1 MFLFIMAILPQT
13 NLNNFT
19 MLQTNVQTTETTTN
33 VNPLQSMV
41 NDSQKIAYPSLSLTE
56 KIQLIEKMYL
66 KQLRAKDK
74 EKLVYYFGTSEK
86 SNLITINL
94 PSLIAQDEKERNDE
108 REREEKE
115 RKESILRNE
124 RKSVNLEK
132 TKVNNEILTQLLKDN
147 KAFDFMVNYF
157 NGQSLDQ
164 IINSNLLLD
173 SQRAKVNPL
182 QLEQLMKSWNLT
194 RGHISKAQ
202 DDKVNGLNERGRNF
216 MSPIEIFNVWI
227 KASCLKSTTFDEKKT
242 RVFLEKV
249 SNK

>member
-1 MFLFIMAILPQT
+1 
-13 NLNNFT
+13 

-33 VNPLQSMV
+33 ANPLQSLV
-41 NDSQKIAYPSLSLTE
+41 NDSQKIAYPSLSLIE

-74 EKLVYYFGTSEK
+74 EKLMYYFGTSEK
-86 SNLITINL
+86 NNLITINL
-94 PSLIAQDEKERNDE
+94 PSLIAQDEKERNE
-108 REREEKE
+108 EKEREEKE

-242 RVFLEKV
+242 KVFLEKV

>member
-1 MFLFIMAILPQT
+1 MS
-13 NLNNFT
+13 
-19 MLQTNVQTTETTTN
+19 NVQTATKVATKS
-33 VNPLQSMV
+33 NPLQSLV
-41 NDSQKIAYPSLSLTE
+41 NDSQKTVFPSLSLIE

-74 EKLVYYFGTSEK
+74 EKLTYYFGTSEK
-86 SNLITINL
+86 ANLITINL

-108 REREEKE
+108 KEREEKE
-115 RKESILRNE
+115 RKESIIRNE
-124 RKSVNLEK
+124 RKSVILEK

-173 SQRAKVNPL
+173 SQRAKINPL
-182 QLEQLMKSWNLT
+182 QLEQLMKSRNLT
-194 RGHISKAQ
+194 RGHISKSQ
-202 DDKVNGLNERGRNF
+202 DDKINGLNERGRNF

-227 KASCLKSTTFDEKKT
+227 KASCLKSTT
-242 RVFLEKV
+242 
-249 SNK
+249 

>member
-1 MFLFIMAILPQT
+1 MS
-13 NLNNFT
+13 
-19 MLQTNVQTTETTTN
+19 NVQTITTETTTN

-41 NDSQKIAYPSLSLTE
+41 NDSQKIIFPSLSLIE

-74 EKLVYYFGTSEK
+74 EKLMYYFGTSEK

-94 PSLIAQDEKERNDE
+94 PSLIAQDEKERNEEKE
-108 REREEKE
+108 RDEKE

>member
-1 MFLFIMAILPQT
+1 MS
-13 NLNNFT
+13 
-19 MLQTNVQTTETTTN
+19 NVQTITSETTAN
-33 VNPLQSMV
+33 VNPLQSLV
-41 NDSQKIAYPSLSLTE
+41 NDSQKIIFPSLSLTE

-66 KQLRAKDK
+66 KQLRGKDK
-74 EKLVYYFGTSEK
+74 EKLMYYFGTSEK

-157 NGQSLDQ
+157 NGQSLND

-216 MSPIEIFNVWI
+216 MSPIEIFNVWV

-242 RVFLEKV
+242 KVFLEKV

>member
-1 MFLFIMAILPQT
+1 MAILPQT
-13 NLNNFT
+13 NLNFIT
-19 MLQTNVQTTETTTN
+19 MSNVQTITTETTTN
-33 VNPLQSMV
+33 LNPLQSMV
-41 NDSQKIAYPSLSLTE
+41 NDSQKIAYPPLSLTE

-216 MSPIEIFNVWI
+216 MSPIEIFNVWV

-242 RVFLEKV
+242 KVFLEKV

>member
-1 MFLFIMAILPQT
+1 
-13 NLNNFT
+13 

-33 VNPLQSMV
+33 LNPLQSMV
-41 NDSQKIAYPSLSLTE
+41 NDSQKIAYPSLSLIE

-74 EKLVYYFGTSEK
+74 EKLMYYFGTSEK

-94 PSLIAQDEKERNDE
+94 PSLIAQDEKERNE
-108 REREEKE
+108 EKEREEKE

>member
-1 MFLFIMAILPQT
+1 
-13 NLNNFT
+13 
-19 MLQTNVQTTETTTN
+19 
-33 VNPLQSMV
+33 
-41 NDSQKIAYPSLSLTE
+41 
-56 KIQLIEKMYL
+56 
-66 KQLRAKDK
+66 
-74 EKLVYYFGTSEK
+74 
-86 SNLITINL
+86 
-94 PSLIAQDEKERNDE
+94 
-108 REREEKE
+108 
-115 RKESILRNE
+115 
-124 RKSVNLEK
+124 
-132 TKVNNEILTQLLKDN
+132 
-147 KAFDFMVNYF
+147 MVNYF

>member
-1 MFLFIMAILPQT
+1 
-13 NLNNFT
+13 

-33 VNPLQSMV
+33 LNPLQSMV
-41 NDSQKIAYPSLSLTE
+41 NDSQKIAYPSLSLIE

-74 EKLVYYFGTSEK
+74 EKLMYYFGTSEK

-157 NGQSLDQ
+157 NGQSLND

-216 MSPIEIFNVWI
+216 MSPIEIFNVWV

-242 RVFLEKV
+242 KVFLEKV

>member
-1 MFLFIMAILPQT
+1 MAILPQT

-19 MLQTNVQTTETTTN
+19 MLQTNVQTSETTAN
-33 VNPLQSMV
+33 VNPLQSLV
-41 NDSQKIAYPSLSLTE
+41 NDSQKIIFPPLSLTE

-94 PSLIAQDEKERNDE
+94 PSLIAQDEKERNDKK
-108 REREEKE
+108 EREEKE
-115 RKESILRNE
+115 RKESILKNE

-164 IINSNLLLD
+164 IINSNLLID

-216 MSPIEIFNVWI
+216 MSPIEIFNVWV

-242 RVFLEKV
+242 KVFLEKV

>member
-1 MFLFIMAILPQT
+1 MS
-13 NLNNFT
+13 
-19 MLQTNVQTTETTTN
+19 NVQTITTETTTN

-41 NDSQKIAYPSLSLTE
+41 NDSQKIIFPSLSLTE

-108 REREEKE
+108 KERDEKE

-173 SQRAKVNPL
+173 SQRTKVNPL

>member
-1 MFLFIMAILPQT
+1 
-13 NLNNFT
+13 

-33 VNPLQSMV
+33 ANPLQSLV
-41 NDSQKIAYPSLSLTE
+41 NDSQKTVYPSLSLTE

-66 KQLRAKDK
+66 KQLRGKDK

-94 PSLIAQDEKERNDE
+94 PSLLAQDEKERNGE
-108 REREEKE
+108 KEREEKE

-157 NGQSLDQ
+157 NGQSLND

>member
-1 MFLFIMAILPQT
+1 
-13 NLNNFT
+13 

-33 VNPLQSMV
+33 ANPLQSLV
-41 NDSQKIAYPSLSLTE
+41 NDSQKTVYPSLSLTE

-66 KQLRAKDK
+66 KQLRGKDK

-94 PSLIAQDEKERNDE
+94 PSLIAQDEKERNGE
-108 REREEKE
+108 KEREEKE
-115 RKESILRNE
+115 RKESILKNE

-157 NGQSLDQ
+157 NGQSLND

>member
-1 MFLFIMAILPQT
+1 MS
-13 NLNNFT
+13 
-19 MLQTNVQTTETTTN
+19 NVQTITTETTTN

-41 NDSQKIAYPSLSLTE
+41 NDSQKTAYPSLSLTE

-66 KQLRAKDK
+66 KQLRGKDK

-108 REREEKE
+108 KERDEKE

-157 NGQSLDQ
+157 NGQSLND

-216 MSPIEIFNVWI
+216 MSPIEIFNVWV

-242 RVFLEKV
+242 KVFLEKV

>member
-1 MFLFIMAILPQT
+1 MAILPQT

-33 VNPLQSMV
+33 LNPLQSMV
-41 NDSQKIAYPSLSLTE
+41 NDSQKIAYPSLSLIE

-74 EKLVYYFGTSEK
+74 EKLMYYFGTSEK
-86 SNLITINL
+86 NNLITINL
-94 PSLIAQDEKERNDE
+94 PSLIAQDEKERNE
-108 REREEKE
+108 EKEREEKE

-242 RVFLEKV
+242 KVFLEKV

>member
-1 MFLFIMAILPQT
+1 MS
-13 NLNNFT
+13 
-19 MLQTNVQTTETTTN
+19 NVQTITTETTTN
-33 VNPLQSMV
+33 ANPLQSMV
-41 NDSQKIAYPSLSLTE
+41 NDSQKIIFPSLSLTE

-66 KQLRAKDK
+66 KQLRGKDK

-94 PSLIAQDEKERNDE
+94 PSLIAQDEKERNDKK
-108 REREEKE
+108 EREEKE
-115 RKESILRNE
+115 RKESILKNE

-147 KAFDFMVNYF
+147 KAFDFMV
-157 NGQSLDQ
+157 
-164 IINSNLLLD
+164 
-173 SQRAKVNPL
+173 
-182 QLEQLMKSWNLT
+182 SWNLT

-216 MSPIEIFNVWI
+216 MSPIEIFNVWV

-242 RVFLEKV
+242 KVFLEKV

>member
-1 MFLFIMAILPQT
+1 MS
-13 NLNNFT
+13 
-19 MLQTNVQTTETTTN
+19 NVQTITSETTAN
-33 VNPLQSMV
+33 VNPLQSLV
-41 NDSQKIAYPSLSLTE
+41 NDSQKIIFPSLSLTE

-66 KQLRAKDK
+66 KQLRGKDK

-86 SNLITINL
+86 NNLITINL

-108 REREEKE
+108 KEREEKE

-242 RVFLEKV
+242 KVFLEKV

>member
-1 MFLFIMAILPQT
+1 
-13 NLNNFT
+13 

-33 VNPLQSMV
+33 ANPLQSLV
-41 NDSQKIAYPSLSLTE
+41 NDSQKTVYPSLSLTE

-66 KQLRAKDK
+66 KQLRGKDK

-94 PSLIAQDEKERNDE
+94 PSLLAQDEKERNE
-108 REREEKE
+108 EKEREEKE
-115 RKESILRNE
+115 RKESILKNE

-157 NGQSLDQ
+157 NGQSLND